1 MSYEQRVHLTF
12 RRAALVVL
20 AILSAAGCAAARA
33 APGGGSPPAGYA
45 DVEASV
51 PLFVRSAA
59 ALAPVGRDAAEA
71 RRLPGRGR
79 AFMRGLD
86 EETGELPVRESVWW
100 GDAVPVSADADSVIF
115 ATAWIPVARLAG
127 DLRCFGSSTTRAGA
141 RLAAVLRDSN
151 GDLEVEAWLETSGV
165 LGCEGDAGVRQ
176 RVRAFAD
183 DVEMFARRVARM
195 GVPLPAR

>member
-20 AILSAAGCAAARA
+20 AILSAAGCAAGRA

-45 DVEASV
+45 DIEASV

-59 ALAPVGRDAAEA
+59 AFAPVGRDAAEA

-79 AFMRGLD
+79 AVMRGLD
-86 EETGELPVRESVWW
+86 VETGELPVRESVWW

-115 ATAWIPVARLAG
+115 ATAWIPVGRLAG
-127 DLRCFGSSTTRAGA
+127 DLRCSGSSTTRAGA

-151 GDLEVEAWLETSGV
+151 GDLEVEAWLETSG
-165 LGCEGDAGVRQ
+165 LPGCEGDAGVRQ

-195 GVPLPAR
+195 GIPLPAR